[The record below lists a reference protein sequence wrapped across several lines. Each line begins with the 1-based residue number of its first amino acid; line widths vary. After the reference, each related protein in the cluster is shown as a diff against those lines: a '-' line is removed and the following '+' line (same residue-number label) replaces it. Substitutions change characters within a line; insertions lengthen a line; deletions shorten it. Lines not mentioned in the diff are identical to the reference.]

1 MALSFGGYFGFVALD
16 VGDELLA
23 HRHVVFR
30 QNMSHTAFHGSDF
43 DSSSSARRSKP
54 CPSASYARS
63 LASGSSNACIMHF
76 CVARE
81 PIT

>member
-1 MALSFGGYFGFVALD
+1 MNSSPTGTSF
-16 VGDELLA
+16 
-23 HRHVVFR
+23 FR

-54 CPSASYARS
+54 YPSASYARS